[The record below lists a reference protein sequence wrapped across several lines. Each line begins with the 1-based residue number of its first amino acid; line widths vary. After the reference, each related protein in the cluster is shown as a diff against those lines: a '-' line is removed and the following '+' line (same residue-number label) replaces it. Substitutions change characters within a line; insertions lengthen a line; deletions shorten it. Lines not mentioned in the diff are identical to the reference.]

1 MRAVDLILKK
11 RGGER
16 LTRAELAYLVRGA
29 TDGSIPDYQLAAW
42 LMAVCW
48 RGMGDDET
56 IDLTLE
62 MASSGRV
69 NDLREAAGGHIVV
82 DKHSTGGVGDK
93 ATLVVAPLVAA
104 CGVPFAKL
112 TGRGL
117 GHTGGTVDKL
127 ESFAG
132 FRSALNGDEFQSL
145 LRQHDLAIAGQSNDL
160 APADGRLYELRDSTG
175 TVDSVPLIASS
186 IMSKKLAGG
195 AEAILLDVKVGTGAF
210 MRDRH
215 EAERLAMLMVTIG
228 ERAGRRVLAVL
239 SNMEQPLGNA
249 VGNSLEVAEAVA
261 TLRGE
266 GPADLDELCR
276 HQAAE
281 LLVLAGRV
289 ASHQDAASLV
299 EQAIRSDSALTKLA
313 DVVEAQGGN
322 RGQVLD
328 SDTLPHAP
336 VVRPLLS
343 PGIGYV
349 SRLDA
354 LTVGRA
360 AVRLGAGRAT
370 KGERIRHD
378 VGVVLHR
385 KVGDHVEAGDPL
397 LDIHAATD
405 HMAEVAMHDLLQAY
419 DFEEERLEPLPVLL
433 HLPHNRPAERGVWP

>member
-16 LTRAELAYLVRGA
+16 LTRAELAYFVRGA

-69 NDLREAAGGHIVV
+69 NDLREAAGGRIVV

-93 ATLVVAPLVAA
+93 STLVVAPLVAA

-132 FRSALNGDEFQSL
+132 FRSALSGDEFQSL
-145 LRQHDLAIAGQSNDL
+145 LRQHDLAIAGQSNEL

-195 AEAILLDVKVGTGAF
+195 AGAILLDVKVGSGAF

-215 EAERLAMLMVTIG
+215 EAERLAMLMLAIG

-266 GPADLDELCR
+266 GPPDLDELCR
-276 HQAAE
+276 HEAAE

-289 ASHQDAASLV
+289 ASHQEAASLV
-299 EQAIRSDSALTKLA
+299 EQAIR
-313 DVVEAQGGN
+313 
-322 RGQVLD
+322 
-328 SDTLPHAP
+328 
-336 VVRPLLS
+336 
-343 PGIGYV
+343 
-349 SRLDA
+349 
-354 LTVGRA
+354 
-360 AVRLGAGRAT
+360 
-370 KGERIRHD
+370 
-378 VGVVLHR
+378 
-385 KVGDHVEAGDPL
+385 
-397 LDIHAATD
+397 
-405 HMAEVAMHDLLQAY
+405 
-419 DFEEERLEPLPVLL
+419 
-433 HLPHNRPAERGVWP
+433 

>member
-69 NDLREAAGGHIVV
+69 NDLREAAGGRIVV

-93 ATLVVAPLVAA
+93 STLVVAPLVAA

-132 FRSALNGDEFQSL
+132 FRSELSGDEFQMF

-195 AEAILLDVKVGTGAF
+195 AGAILLDVKVGSGAF

-215 EAERLAMLMVTIG
+215 EAEKLATLMMAIG
-228 ERAGRRVLAVL
+228 ERSGRRVKAVL

-249 VGNSLEVAEAVA
+249 VGNSLEIAEAVA
-261 TLRGE
+261 TLRGK
-266 GPADLDELCR
+266 GPADLGELCR
-276 HQAAE
+276 LEAAE
-281 LLVLAGRV
+281 LLVLAGR
-289 ASHQDAASLV
+289 ALSHEEAASLV
-299 EQAIRSDSALTKLA
+299 EQAIRSGTALTKLA

-328 SDTLPHAP
+328 TATLPHAP

-343 PGIGYV
+343 PGTGYV

-360 AVRLGAGRAT
+360 AVRLGAGRAA
-370 KGERIRHD
+370 KAERIRHD
-378 VGVVLHR
+378 VGIVLHC
-385 KVGDHVEAGDPL
+385 KVGDYVETGEPL
-397 LDIHAATD
+397 LDVHAATD
-405 HMAEVAMHDLLQAY
+405 HMAKAAIHDLLQAY
-419 DFEEERLEPLPVLL
+419 EFEAERLEPLPVLL
-433 HLPHNRPAERGVWP
+433 HVSHNRPAEKGVWP